1 MNRHGIVAE
10 EVVDADTVRQ
20 MALSRVVDS
29 VADIPTDNH
38 SSIPIDPNRSQSI
51 ANRSIMDPSISRPFD
66 PSTNLSTIIVIVII
80 MNSLPL
86 GAILWRHIVRQLCLE
101 KVCLPSIT
109 APLHDVFQCVLRSKA
124 IHGHI
129 VAIDLQSHLAW
140 GYIVM
145 AYIVMAEPPGMG

>member
-1 MNRHGIVAE
+1 MLVDDMQHCAETIEVYRQRRDERVLEPLGHSDACLHRHGIVAE

-29 VADIPTDNH
+29 VADI
-38 SSIPIDPNRSQSI
+38 
-51 ANRSIMDPSISRPFD
+51 
-66 PSTNLSTIIVIVII
+66 
-80 MNSLPL
+80 PL

-140 GYIVM
+140 VVAMSDETIGRVVC
-145 AYIVMAEPPGMG
+145 APQPEVVTHNVP